1 MKRLAMMLIGVS
13 LLLAACGGKGAS
25 SLGPAPSG
33 SPAPSESPT
42 GTPGS
47 PTPSTSPSETP
58 TPSPS
63 PTATGKPF
71 TYQVWF
77 ARGDKLFVTRR
88 TEPFIQGVA
97 RMAVNALLAGPN
109 SAEAAAGVTS
119 AVPAGVP
126 LLSEGDLVLAPDG
139 VITVNMSSAFASGGG
154 TLSENL
160 RLAELVYT
168 VTQFSTVKS
177 MNLKLYG
184 QPVTTFSSEG
194 IDLDHPQT
202 RADYED
208 LLPAITVESPSVG
221 QRVSNPV
228 TISGTANV
236 FEATVSIR
244 ILAQDGTELARTFTT
259 ASCGTGCRGD
269 YSVAVNYSVDAE
281 APGTI
286 EVFESSAQDGS
297 AINVVDIPVIL
308 TP

>member
-1 MKRLAMMLIGVS
+1 MKRLGMMLIGVS

-33 SPAPSESPT
+33 SPSSSESPT

-58 TPSPS
+58 TTSPS
-63 PTATGKPF
+63 PTSAGKPF

-77 ARGDKLFVTRR
+77 ARDDNLFVTRR
-88 TEPFIQGVA
+88 TEPFTQAVA
-97 RMAVNALLAGPN
+97 RMAVTAMLAGPN
-109 SAEAAAGVTS
+109 SAETAAGVTS
-119 AVPAGVP
+119 AVPDGTQ
-126 LLSEGDLVLAPDG
+126 LLGIVLASDG
-139 VITVNMSSAFASGGG
+139 VITVDMNSTFASGGG
-154 TLSENL
+154 TLSVTA
-160 RLAELVYT
+160 RLAQLVYT

-177 MNLKLYG
+177 MNLKLDG
-184 QPVTTFSSEG
+184 QPVTSFSSEG
-194 IDLDHPQT
+194 IVLDHPQT
-202 RADYED
+202 RSDYED
-208 LLPAITVESPSVG
+208 LLPAITVESPSIG
-221 QRVSNPV
+221 PRVSNPV

-244 ILAQDGTELARTFTT
+244 ILAQDGTELARTFTS

-269 YSVAVNYSVDAE
+269 YSVAVNYSIVAE